1 MRIGLTFERK
11 SDFVPP
17 PGAPQDAAAEM
28 EMDYT
33 IDELAE
39 AIAAQGHELVL
50 LGDARRL
57 LPRVPVL
64 KGEVDLVFNYS
75 VGYGGRARE
84 TWVPALLDL
93 AGVPYVGGDAV
104 CLGIA
109 TDKLATKALARELG
123 VRVPE
128 GAVVFPGEP
137 LPPHVPFPAMVKPA
151 YEGSSIGIGD
161 DARVETREECRRVV
175 ERVTRAY
182 GQPVLVE
189 EFVDGYEAT
198 VCLVGD
204 PLEPYGVVG
213 VRIDGD
219 PRLGARFLS
228 NTVKG
233 AHPRVMGVSPSDLP
247 RETERRMGL
256 AAATVAR
263 ALGAKDFCRC
273 DFRATPE
280 GEPVFLEANPIPQLQ
295 RIKGEFTLCAE
306 ARGET
311 FHDAVGRILR
321 GALRRHGL
329 TTAATS

>member
-1 MRIGLTFERK
+1 MRVGLTFERK
-11 SDFVPP
+11 SDFVAP
-17 PGAPQDAAAEM
+17 PGSPPDVAAEM

-39 AIAAQGHELVL
+39 AIEAAGHRCVL

-57 LPRVPVL
+57 LPRLPGL
-64 KGEVDLVFNYS
+64 RGEVDLVFNYS
-75 VGYGGRARE
+75 VGHGGRARE
-84 TWVPALLDL
+84 TWAPALLDL

-123 VRVPE
+123 VRVAA
-128 GAVVFPGEP
+128 GGVVFPGEP
-137 LPPHVPFPAMVKPA
+137 LPKGLPYPAIVKPV
-151 YEGSSIGIGD
+151 YEGSSIGIAD
-161 DARVETREECRRVV
+161 DALVDAEEDCRRVV
-175 ERVTRAY
+175 ERVTRTY
-182 GQPVLVE
+182 RQPVIVE
-189 EFVDGYEAT
+189 EFVAGYEAT
-198 VCLVGD
+198 VCLLGD

-219 PRLGARFLS
+219 PLMGRAFLS

-247 RETERRMGL
+247 REVERRMGE

-273 DFRATPE
+273 DFRVTEE

-321 GALRRHGL
+321 SAVARHGL
-329 TTAATS
+329 TPAATA

>member
-1 MRIGLTFERK
+1 MRVGLTFERK

-17 PGAPQDAAAEM
+17 PGAPKDVAAEM

-39 AIAAQGHELVL
+39 AIEADGHRCVL

-57 LPRVPVL
+57 LPRL
-64 KGEVDLVFNYS
+64 ADLAKEVDLVFNYS
-75 VGYGGRARE
+75 VGYGARARE

-123 VRVPE
+123 VRVPA
-128 GAVVFPGEP
+128 GGVVFPGGP
-137 LPPHVPFPAMVKPA
+137 LPADVPFPAMVKPA

-161 DARVETREECRRVV
+161 DARVETEEECRRVV
-175 ERVTRAY
+175 ERVTRTY
-182 GQPVLVE
+182 RQPVLVE
-189 EFVDGYEAT
+189 EFIDGFEAT
-198 VCLVGD
+198 VCLLGE

-213 VRIDGD
+213 VRIDDD
-219 PRLGARFLS
+219 PNMGPRFLS
-228 NTVKG
+228 NTIKG

-247 RETERRMGL
+247 RETERRMGV

-273 DFRATPE
+273 DFRVTQE

-311 FHDAVGRILR
+311 FHDAVARILR
-321 GALRRHGL
+321 GALARHGL
-329 TTAATS
+329 TPGATA